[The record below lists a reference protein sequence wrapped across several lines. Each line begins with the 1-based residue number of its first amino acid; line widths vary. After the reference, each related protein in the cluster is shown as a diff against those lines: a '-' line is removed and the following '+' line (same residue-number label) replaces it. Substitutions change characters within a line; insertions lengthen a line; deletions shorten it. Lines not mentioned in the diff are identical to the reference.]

1 LPRVGGN
8 GYAFSV
14 ALLACPFCRALYSKG
29 EAEACPECSV
39 ALLPLERL
47 PPSYE
52 ASLEDPPAPPLLPE
66 NEILPR
72 GDFSRG
78 RGALLVFS
86 LLGLVAFFLP
96 WVEMTLPSEE
106 VRSGFD
112 LARGRAGW
120 LWGGAVAWFVL
131 IPLVWTR
138 RTINAMRGVR
148 PIVVLFSSMSL
159 VEVGMMI
166 LLRPSGPA
174 SIPVAYTWG
183 TGFYA
188 TWVIGVLATLVA
200 LRFGGSLPPLPE
212 SRSEPEST
220 EERILH

>member
-1 LPRVGGN
+1 M
-8 GYAFSV
+8 
-14 ALLACPFCRALYSKG
+14 ALLACPFCRVLYSKG
-29 EAEACPECSV
+29 EADTCPECGV
-39 ALLPLERL
+39 GLLPLERL

-52 ASLEDPPAPPLLPE
+52 ATLDEPPAPPILPE

-72 GDFSRG
+72 SDFSRG
-78 RGALLVFS
+78 RGPLLV
-86 LLGLVAFFLP
+86 LAALGLVAFFLP
-96 WVEMTLPSEE
+96 WVVMTRPSDEI
-106 VRSGFD
+106 RSGFD

-159 VEVGMMI
+159 VEVGMMV

-183 TGFYA
+183 VGFYA
-188 TWVIGVLATLVA
+188 TLTIGVLATLVA
-200 LRFGGSLPPLPE
+200 LRFGGSLPPLAE
-212 SRSEPEST
+212 NQTAPEST
-220 EERILH
+220 KERILH